1 MMQVTQARPAPIIGS
16 APLSMSR
23 LSLLVD
29 LASLLAREVDFD
41 ALLKAACERL
51 ARALQADRATIWL
64 VDAERRDL
72 VTRVAVLPELPE
84 LRQPL
89 DRGISGYVARTG
101 DVVRIDD
108 ASEDPRFDPTADR
121 ATGYTTRSM
130 LVAPIREELR
140 SPVLGVVQLLNRE
153 GGPFDDEEEQYLTA
167 LATQLARA
175 LKLTTLRS
183 NDSGG
188 PGVVIRGEFNG
199 IVGLS
204 APLSDVYKK
213 IKLAAQTDATV
224 LLRGET
230 GTGKGLFARAIHV
243 NSRRQARPCVTV
255 DCTTLP
261 QQLVESELFGHERG
275 AFTGADRR
283 VPGKVE
289 LADGGTLFLDELGD
303 LPLDIQ
309 GKLLR
314 FLQERTFERV
324 GGRQTLRADVRI
336 VCATHRNL
344 EQAVSAG
351 KFREDLYYRVRV
363 VEIDLPPLRDR
374 GPEEIERLARHF
386 AEMYAH
392 RYERPAPRFEADAL
406 KAIKGHTWPGNVREL
421 EHWIESAIALA
432 PDGKI
437 TSGHLPLRRREV
449 GGSSPVSPVVSA
461 GPPSSTL
468 SPASAGPPSSA
479 WSFGADRD
487 STLEVPV
494 DKIFGSPA
502 PANTTPIPVVAPPAQ
517 KAGGAGEVCIPHGLT
532 LDEAVTRYVEATVE
546 ACDGNKTEAARRLDV
561 GRNTIA
567 RALSKKGPRDP

>member
-1 MMQVTQARPAPIIGS
+1 MQMTQAMSAPMIGS

-64 VDAERRDL
+64 VDAERSDL

-89 DRGISGYVARTG
+89 DRGIAGYVARTG
-101 DVVRIDD
+101 HVVRIDD

-130 LVAPIREELR
+130 LVAPIREEPT

-153 GGPFDDEEEQYLTA
+153 GGSFDEEEELYLTA
-167 LATQLARA
+167 LSTQLARA

-183 NDSGG
+183 NDHAG

-243 NSRRQARPCVTV
+243 NSRRQARPFVTV

-374 GPEEIERLARHF
+374 GPEEIERLGRHF
-386 AEMYAH
+386 ADMYAR
-392 RYERPAPRFEADAL
+392 RYERPAPRFESEAL
-406 KAIKGHTWPGNVREL
+406 RAIRSHTWPGNVREL

-437 TSGHLPLRRREV
+437 TAGHLPLRRREV
-449 GGSSPVSPVVSA
+449 GGPGSSA
-461 GPPSSTL
+461 GFGG
-468 SPASAGPPSSA
+468 PASAGPPSSS
-479 WSFGADRD
+479 WFGRDERNSEAPQEAPADRL
-487 STLEVPV
+487 STTQV
-494 DKIFGSPA
+494 SA
-502 PANTTPIPVVAPPAQ
+502 SSAQ
-517 KAGGAGEVCIPHGLT
+517 AASAVGPKPCGAGEVCIPHGLT
-532 LDEAVTRYVEATVE
+532 LDEAVTRYVEATVD

-567 RALSKKGPRDP
+567 RALSKRGPRAH